1 MTTEQQHGG
10 ETSQE
15 RQTSTQGESDGS
27 RSGEQ
32 SRASGE
38 GAGSALSSQS
48 EQRPS
53 RTGSVGARGSTA
65 LGRPPY
71 TQGQGPLSLMRRFS
85 EDMDR
90 LFEGFFGPG
99 LLGRDMFGSLGPAT
113 RWPEL
118 EVHQEG
124 NRWVVQADLPGLRR
138 EDVNVEVR
146 EDQLVISGERVQKN
160 ESNEGGYYRTE
171 RSYGSFT
178 RAIPLPEGANL
189 ESASAKFEHGVL
201 RIELEVPEQQQRSRR
216 IEVREGSPQ

>member
-38 GAGSALSSQS
+38 GAGSALLSQS

-53 RTGSVGARGSTA
+53 RTGSAGARGSTA

-138 EDVNVEVR
+138 EDVNV
-146 EDQLVISGERVQKN
+146 
-160 ESNEGGYYRTE
+160 
-171 RSYGSFT
+171 
-178 RAIPLPEGANL
+178 
-189 ESASAKFEHGVL
+189 
-201 RIELEVPEQQQRSRR
+201 
-216 IEVREGSPQ
+216 